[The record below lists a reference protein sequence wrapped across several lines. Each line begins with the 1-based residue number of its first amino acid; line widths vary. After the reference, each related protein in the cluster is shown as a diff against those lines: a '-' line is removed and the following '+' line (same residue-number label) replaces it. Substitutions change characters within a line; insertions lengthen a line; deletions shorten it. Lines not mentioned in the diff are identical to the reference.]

1 MAVEYHNWRVKARP
15 SLNCRKLQCRGR
27 PELWYT
33 LRVLR
38 ILSTIVAA
46 VALASSACAEPRVI
60 RTIPEARGLSH
71 ADFLSPLDFELRGRL
86 VYAAKELNVP
96 SDRAVVIED
105 GGSSLMLH
113 ISKERPVKIPA
124 KPGDTVVLRGQTEV
138 NAGIYDW
145 LRIDSATTVAVG
157 DPPAPE
163 TATVAEMLD
172 GLHDLKI
179 VTVHGEIS
187 AVFRD
192 EIDARWH
199 FCVLRDGE
207 RNIYLAVAD
216 DSDNPAWTREIV
228 GSQVEATG
236 LCNLFS
242 GLRKFSRPSVRIEQP
257 SAIRVLRKAS
267 DPFDVPELEAA
278 PSMPSDDVMRIGR
291 RKVSGLV
298 LAAWN
303 GDRLLVK
310 TPDGRV
316 VRIDLALGTDMP
328 LPGEAVCAA
337 GTVTT
342 DFFRLNL
349 VDAVIMKIKDSSL
362 SQVNEDIVAGSQFA
376 HDMKSLRNK
385 VLYLGKTVRVEGKV
399 ERVLHANNSS
409 VRIELDADG
418 FKITA
423 VADPSRISVDAL
435 EPGSVAEVTG
445 TFVTDGDNWH
455 PDETFPHIGE
465 WSLVMRSPQDIRIV
479 RRAPWWTIGRL
490 LAVAAMLVVALVASF
505 AWIFALRHLANRRG
519 RELFREQIARAGAQL
534 RIDERTRLAAE
545 LHDSLSQNLS
555 GIACQ
560 ISAAKLTAGEGETKD
575 LLATAERMLLSSRT
589 ELTRCIG
596 DLRDDTLED
605 SDFNSAIKR
614 NLDKLAFPAT
624 IRVRFAIPRA
634 KVSDLTAHSILC
646 IVRELV
652 TNAVRHGSASLVK
665 VSGAIDERGIT
676 FSVKDNGS
684 GFDIDH
690 RPGVQDGHFGLEGV
704 KDRVSRL
711 SGTFEIHSKPGE
723 GASAHVFIPTSA
735 HPKKDPRTS

>member
-1 MAVEYHNWRVKARP
+1 M
-15 SLNCRKLQCRGR
+15 
-27 PELWYT
+27 
-33 LRVLR
+33 LR
-38 ILSTIVAA
+38 IFSTIIAA
-46 VALASSACAEPRVI
+46 VALASSPCAEPRVV
-60 RTIPEARGLSH
+60 RTIQEARSLAH
-71 ADFLSPLDFELRGRL
+71 ENFVSPLDFELRGRL
-86 VYAAKELNVP
+86 VYAAKELSVP
-96 SDRAVVIED
+96 SDRTVVIEN
-105 GGSSLMLH
+105 GGDSLMLH
-113 ISKERPVKIPA
+113 ISKERPVNIQS

-138 NAGIYDW
+138 NSGIYDW

-157 DPPAPE
+157 DPPPPE
-163 TATVAEMLD
+163 TATVGEILD

-187 AVFRD
+187 AVFKD

-207 RNIYLAVAD
+207 RNIYLTVAD
-216 DSDNPAWTREIV
+216 DSDNPAWAREIV
-228 GSQVEATG
+228 GASVEATG

-257 SAIRVLRKAS
+257 SAIHVLRKAS
-267 DPFDVPELEAA
+267 NPFDVPELEHS
-278 PSMPSDDVMRIGR
+278 PSMPINDIVKIGR
-291 RKVSGLV
+291 RKACGHV

-303 GDRLLVK
+303 GDRILVK
-310 TPDGRV
+310 TTDGRI
-316 VRIDLALGTDMP
+316 VRIDLALGTNLP
-328 LPGEAVCAA
+328 RPGEAICAA

-349 VDAVIMKIKDSSL
+349 VDAVIMKMNDSAL
-362 SQVNEDIVAGSQFA
+362 SQVNEDIVSGSQFA
-376 HDMKSLRNK
+376 HDMQSLRNK
-385 VLYLGKTVRVEGKV
+385 ILYLGKTVRVEGKI
-399 ERVLHANNSS
+399 ERILHANNSS

-423 VADPSRISVDAL
+423 VADPSRISIDAL
-435 EPGSVAEVTG
+435 EPGSTAEITG

-455 PDETFPHIGE
+455 PDETFPRIGE
-465 WSLVMRSPQDIRIV
+465 WSLVIRSQQDIRIV
-479 RRAPWWTIGRL
+479 SQAPWWTIGRL

-505 AWIFALRHLANRRG
+505 AWISALRHLANRRG

-560 ISAAKLTAGEGETKD
+560 ISAAKLTAEEGETKD

-596 DLRDDTLED
+596 DLRDDMLED
-605 SDFNSAIKR
+605 SDFSSAIKR

-624 IRVRFAIPRA
+624 IRVKFAIPRA

-652 TNAVRHGSASLVK
+652 TNAVMHGGASVVK

-684 GFDIDH
+684 GFDTDH
-690 RPGVQDGHFGLEGV
+690 CPGVQDGHFGLEGV

-723 GASAHVFIPTSA
+723 GASARVFIPTSA
-735 HPKKDPRTS
+735 HPKKDPRTT